1 MVNKVGNGESKQSR
15 KQQTRTC
22 WQPCWPVSSTSCIGF
37 PISVL
42 YCKHTHTRLTILCP
56 GLAGWAGTRKTKP
69 MWILIKQ
76 ETASGSGIDW
86 TICKSA
92 PSSRQITTL
101 TPHHSICHRPDALP
115 AAQRTAS
122 KHWRQQCYCNHGHKM
137 HCFWSTSMGQTS
149 RLTDRRT
156 DASQHYLTTI
166 GPDGANDHWKCS
178 DYTYEPPNKLLVFY
192 SWDFSPYS

>member
-1 MVNKVGNGESKQSR
+1 MGRASKAANSKQEHADNHAGQWVR
-15 KQQTRTC
+15 L
-22 WQPCWPVSSTSCIGF
+22 

-92 PSSRQITTL
+92 PRSRQITTL
-101 TPHHSICHRPDALP
+101 TPHHSICYRPDALP

-122 KHWRQQCYCNHGHKM
+122 KHWRQQCYSNHGHKM
-137 HCFWSTSMGQTS
+137 HCFDPQAWDRQADW
-149 RLTDRRT
+149 LTDGRT
-156 DASQHYLTTI
+156 HRSITWQQSAQMGPTI
-166 GPDGANDHWKCS
+166 IGNVQITHMNHQINFWS
-178 DYTYEPPNKLLVFY
+178 FILEILVLIHKQLY
-192 SWDFSPYS
+192 S